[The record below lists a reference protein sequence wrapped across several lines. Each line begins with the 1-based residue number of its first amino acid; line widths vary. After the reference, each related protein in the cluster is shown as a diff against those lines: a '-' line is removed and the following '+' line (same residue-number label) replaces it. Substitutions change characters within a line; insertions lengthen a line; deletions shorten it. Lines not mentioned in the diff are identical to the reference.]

1 MCDRQGTDDMSK
13 CRRIKGLL
21 PDLAERPPAGLPAA
35 TRQHLAECPAC
46 HRALAAARVTRWAIA
61 ALAEA
66 PEPPAEFATRVL
78 RALPIARIT
87 VPADPWRPAWVFL
100 PAFAAVVAALLF
112 LPAPGLESD
121 LPGLLSFS
129 DLSVGEQLVFGGDA
143 PRPDLVLAAVLEGVG
158 P

>member
-1 MCDRQGTDDMSK
+1 
-13 CRRIKGLL
+13 
-21 PDLAERPPAGLPAA
+21 
-35 TRQHLAECPAC
+35 
-46 HRALAAARVTRWAIA
+46 
-61 ALAEA
+61 
-66 PEPPAEFATRVL
+66 
-78 RALPIARIT
+78 
-87 VPADPWRPAWVFL
+87 VFL
-100 PAFAAVVAALLF
+100 PAFAAVVAALFL

>member
-1 MCDRQGTDDMSK
+1 MCDRQGTDDVRM
-13 CRRIKGLL
+13 CRLIRGTL
-21 PDLAERPPAGLPAA
+21 PDLAERPPAGLPAT

-46 HRALAAARVTRWAIA
+46 HRALAAARVTRRAIA

-66 PEPPAEFATRVL
+66 TEPPAEFAARVL
-78 RALPIARIT
+78 RALPIARVT

-100 PAFAAVVAALLF
+100 PAFAAVVVALFL

-129 DLSVGEQLVFGGDA
+129 DLSIGEQLVFGGDA
-143 PRPDLVLAAVLEGVG
+143 PHQDLVLAAVLEGG
-158 P
+158 AP